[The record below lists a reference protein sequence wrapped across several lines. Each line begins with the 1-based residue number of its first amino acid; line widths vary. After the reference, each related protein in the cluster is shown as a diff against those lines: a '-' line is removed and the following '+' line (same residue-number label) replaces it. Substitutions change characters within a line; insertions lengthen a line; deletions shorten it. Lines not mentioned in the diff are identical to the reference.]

1 VSDHEILQ
9 MLPLA
14 AAREADLVGDSQ
26 TKQDYQNDVARG
38 AKPPL
43 PVWAGEATDLI

>member
-1 VSDHEILQ
+1 VSDQEILQ

-26 TKQDYQNDVARG
+26 ATQD
-38 AKPPL
+38 
-43 PVWAGEATDLI
+43 